1 MGEEVLNEYYITTK
15 ELLRLLSLLTEE
27 ELNKKTNEGDWTAAQ
42 IGEHLNKSYAL
53 SKVLNGK
60 VKETKRSP
68 NEKLQEVQELF
79 LNLDVKMSSPK
90 EIIPTEEFIDK
101 ENLLIELRSKIQ
113 WVNDFSRKADLS
125 KLCLDFK
132 IPELGAFTRLEWIG
146 FNTVHTKRHIYQI
159 KQIIR
164 SLKL

>member
-1 MGEEVLNEYYITTK
+1 
-15 ELLRLLSLLTEE
+15 
-27 ELNKKTNEGDWTAAQ
+27 
-42 IGEHLNKSYAL
+42 
-53 SKVLNGK
+53 
-60 VKETKRSP
+60 
-68 NEKLQEVQELF
+68 
-79 LNLDVKMSSPK
+79 MSSPK

-132 IPELGAFTRLEWIG
+132 IPELGVFTRLEWIG